1 MGKLGQRIIAA
12 MVLLSVMTMSTACY
26 GPFNLTKNVYRW
38 NSNVK
43 GSGQVNDK
51 WMKEIVFFG
60 MLIVPAYMFSALLD
74 TFIFNSMHFWTGE
87 SPIKESDLGSD
98 GTKVATLGETTV
110 RWTPL
115 EDGATVIYE
124 RHGVVERRA
133 TIVANAMGYRLV
145 DEQGNLLSE
154 AEYAA
159 DGSVRLLNG
168 ERQVVKELSWEQLQ
182 TMAGDRLA
190 LFAEVGR

>member
-1 MGKLGQRIIAA
+1 MSKLGQRTIAA
-12 MVLLSVMTMSTACY
+12 MVLLSVMTVSTACY

-38 NSNVK
+38 NSNIK
-43 GSGQVNDK
+43 GSGQINDK
-51 WMKEIVFFG
+51 WMKELVFFG

-115 EDGATVIYE
+115 GDGATVTYE

-145 DEQGNLLSE
+145 DDHGNLLSE

-159 DGSVRLLNG
+159 DGTVRLLNG
-168 ERQVVKELSWEQLQ
+168 ECQVVKELSQEQLR
-182 TMAGDRLA
+182 TIAGDR
-190 LFAEVGR
+190 FAMFTEVGR

>member
-1 MGKLGQRIIAA
+1 MSRLGQRTIAM

-98 GTKVATLGETTV
+98 GTKVATVGETTI

-115 EDGATVIYE
+115 EDGATVSFE
-124 RHGVVERRA
+124 RHGILERRA
-133 TIVANAMGYRLV
+133 TIVASETGYRLV
-145 DEQGNLLSE
+145 DERGNLLSE
-154 AEYAA
+154 AEYTA
-159 DGSVRLLNG
+159 DGTVRLLNG
-168 ERQVVKELSWEQLQ
+168 ECQVVKELSPEQLR
-182 TMAGDRLA
+182 TIAEDRFA
-190 LFAEVGR
+190 MVAEVGS